1 MSPSGGSV
9 GSEVPDVSGKTTGG
23 ERLTSL
29 EGGGVGL
36 ALSKK
41 LEENSLEASEISREA
56 IDGVRLMSSRG
67 CGISSE
73 GSDISRKATDGER
86 LMSSTGCGISSEGS
100 DVSRKATDGE
110 RLMSLSGGGGLG
122 FCSIPGAPTPVWTS
136 DLDADW
142 VSGAELTS
150 AIR

>member
-86 LMSSTGCGISSEGS
+86 LMS
-100 DVSRKATDGE
+100 
-110 RLMSLSGGGGLG
+110 LSGGGGLG